1 MGEWRSAAQRWAQ
14 DARRAAPAKPSAG
27 GEPKAAPSA
36 GNARDSLAL
45 ELLNAKNWL
54 AGRRATL
61 QVLVSHGENG
71 AAASGARVTA
81 RIEGAAEPSQYSPA
95 TRRDG
100 KAQPA
105 VYIPPPAG
113 AQCALVI
120 GANKGKA

>member
-1 MGEWRSAAQRWAQ
+1 MKESVSPQKRAVMDELRSGALKLAQHATP
-14 DARRAAPAKPSAG
+14 AAPAKPSAG

-71 AAASGARVTA
+71 AAASRARVTG
-81 RIEGAAEPSQYSPA
+81 RIGGAAGPSQYFTA
-95 TRRDG
+95 TGRGG
-100 KAQPA
+100 KEQ
-105 VYIPPPAG
+105 VW
-113 AQCALVI
+113 
-120 GANKGKA
+120 

>member
-1 MGEWRSAAQRWAQ
+1 MDELRSGALKWAQ
-14 DARRAAPAKPSAG
+14 HATPAAPAKPSAG

-71 AAASGARVTA
+71 AAASGAPVTA
-81 RIEGAAEPSQYSPA
+81 PLHAPAAPSPHSHS
-95 TRRDG
+95 TRPD
-100 KAQPA
+100 P
-105 VYIPPPAG
+105 
-113 AQCALVI
+113 
-120 GANKGKA
+120 N